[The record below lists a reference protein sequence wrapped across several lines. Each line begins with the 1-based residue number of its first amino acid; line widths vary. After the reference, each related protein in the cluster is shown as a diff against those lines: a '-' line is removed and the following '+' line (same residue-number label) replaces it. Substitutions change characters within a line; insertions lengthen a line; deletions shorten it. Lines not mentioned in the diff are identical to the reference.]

1 MRDQTIAG
9 GNNGITDKKVEL
21 LAPAGNYEC
30 FLAALCAGADAVYLA
45 GSKFG
50 ARAYADNFSKEE
62 LLRAIRYAHLF
73 SRKVYLTV
81 NTLLKDTE
89 LKELADYLR
98 PYVDAGLD
106 AVIVQDLGVL
116 SLVRREFP
124 GLSVHCSTQM
134 TITGEDG
141 VRFAKELGAVRVVPA
156 RELSLEEIRQ
166 IKAACPD
173 MELECFVHGAMCYCY
188 SGQCL
193 MSSLIGERSGN
204 RGTCA
209 QPCRLPYEI
218 GFAAG
223 ETFDPAKAYASFP
236 ARSSAGFS
244 AKAPVDFSAKTHA
257 SGAKSGKNVQT
268 YPLSLKDL
276 SALRLVPELIGAG
289 IDSFKIEGRMK
300 RAEYCAGVTAVY
312 RSVIDR
318 YLADPAHF
326 TGPAAKELEL
336 VKGLYIRTETE
347 EGYYHCHN
355 GKHMITPGKPCYS
368 GCDESVLADIRTRYM
383 DRMPELFVDMDVSLY
398 AGSAAR
404 LTVRCG
410 GVCVSCEGGLV
421 EQAEKKPLSDEAIR
435 MQLSKT
441 GGTPYKVTNVAVR
454 KDAAVFMP
462 LAELNEL
469 RRQALSALEEA
480 LLADY
485 AAGKALNRA
494 KKDTGLSGRE
504 EAGPALPAWHTA
516 EAVGAPRQ
524 ERTGDTLS
532 AKAADGTPRQR
543 HCGYTV
549 FAATMDQM
557 KICMK
562 HPLPDRVCADP
573 YLYDA
578 YRQTVREDAIQK
590 EICLCLPRILR
601 MKDIPAVTELIEK
614 LLGDQHVAGLYVHTP
629 DEYYRAAELLSK
641 AGKTPSEW
649 LASSPFLYIM
659 NTEAVRFWS
668 QRLSRLSLPYELN
681 EREINALLAN
691 AAEDGAGRFEMPV
704 YGHIPMMV
712 TANCLVRSFSKGGC
726 AGPDACG
733 HGYQEPS
740 ARRCGGKDLHDRNYN
755 AGYLAI
761 LKDRTGQKM
770 PAAHDCRYCYNT
782 IYNGVALSLHKH
794 MPKLQKLYKNGML
807 GSFSFF
813 FTVEDAC
820 RTNAV
825 LDYYH
830 QGGGEWHLGA
840 YTNGHYQRGVV

>member
-1 MRDQTIAG
+1 MRDQTIARE
-9 GNNGITDKKVEL
+9 NNGIADKKVEL

-30 FLAALCAGADAVYLA
+30 FLAAVCAGADAVYLA

-50 ARAYADNFSKEE
+50 ARAYADNFSEEE

-218 GFAAG
+218 GFAGG
-223 ETFDPAKAYASFP
+223 ETFDPAKASASFQAKAP
-236 ARSSAGFS
+236 AGFS
-244 AKAPVDFSAKTHA
+244 EKEHA
-257 SGAKSGKNVQT
+257 SGAKSVKNMQT

-326 TGPAAKELEL
+326 TGPTPKELEL

-368 GCDESVLADIRTRYM
+368 GCDESVLADIRARYM
-383 DRMPELFVDMDVSLY
+383 DRMPALSVDMDVSLY
-398 AGSAAR
+398 AGRAAR

-410 GVCVSCEGGLV
+410 SACVSCEGGLV
-421 EQAEKKPLSDEAIR
+421 EQAEKKPLSDEAVR

-441 GGTPYKVTNVAVR
+441 GGTPYKAANIVVR
-454 KDAAVFMP
+454 KDEAVFMP
-462 LAELNEL
+462 LAGLNEL

-485 AAGKALNRA
+485 AAGEAVSLERT
-494 KKDTGLSGRE
+494 KKDAGPSGRE
-504 EAGPALPAWHTA
+504 EAGAALPAWHTA
-516 EAVGAPRQ
+516 EAVGTPR
-524 ERTGDTLS
+524 RGRPDDTLS
-532 AKAADGTPRQR
+532 AKAADGTLRQR
-543 HCGYTV
+543 GYTV
-549 FAATMDQM
+549 FAATMEQM

-573 YLYDA
+573 YLYNA

-590 EICLCLPRILR
+590 EICLCFPRILR

-614 LLGDQHVAGLYVHTP
+614 LLRDKHVAGLYVHTP
-629 DEYYRAAELLSK
+629 DEYYRAAEILSK
-641 AGKTPSEW
+641 EGKTPSEW
-649 LASSPFLYIM
+649 IASSPFLYVM
-659 NTEAVRFWS
+659 NTEAARFWS

-681 EREINALLAN
+681 EREINALLAST
-691 AAEDGAGRFEMPV
+691 AEDGIGMFEMPV

-726 AGPDACG
+726 AAPDACG
-733 HGYQEPS
+733 HGYKEPS
-740 ARRCGGKDLHDRNYN
+740 ARRCGGKDLYDRNYD